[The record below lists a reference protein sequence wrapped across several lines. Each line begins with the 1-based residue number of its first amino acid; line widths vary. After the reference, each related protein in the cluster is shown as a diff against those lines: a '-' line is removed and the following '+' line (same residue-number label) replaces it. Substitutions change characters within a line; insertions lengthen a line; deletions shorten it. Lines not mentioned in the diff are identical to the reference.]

1 MNLNI
6 FNFKLKMT
14 SKKVKKAVMPEFDN
28 IQVSTHT
35 VIAKTNSTYDTQRL
49 FQSLPIT
56 PYIVIPK
63 KRGRKKVIQTIDP
76 NKDVPTGSII
86 TLKFTD
92 QLRGVNLK
100 PNKKKSSGK
109 YFRNALSIVM
119 KVKDKLLNFK
129 LSKNGKI
136 QMTGVKT
143 KSHAIECAKHLWQH
157 IININDHTLYN
168 IADETLK
175 ITFKVVMTNIDFSV
189 GFLVDRNAIDEYFN
203 INTNYNSLLET
214 SFGYTGVNIKF
225 PINGNP
231 YNESNLFMLETKVD
245 KIKWQEKEIK
255 YSSYFETL
263 SNSDKKKENNQRYNT
278 FLVFHSG
285 NVIMSGPMKQTMKP
299 VYYSFLELIK
309 NSKDFIEENLDE

>member
-6 FNFKLKMT
+6 FNLKLKMT
-14 SKKVKKAVMPEFDN
+14 SKKVKAVMPDFDK

-35 VIAKTNSTYDTQRL
+35 VIAKTNATYDTQRL
-49 FQSLPIT
+49 FSSLPVT
-56 PYIVIPK
+56 PYVVIPK
-63 KRGRKKVIQTIDP
+63 KRGRKKVIQTVDP

-143 KSHAIECAKHLWQH
+143 KAHAIQCARHLWEH

-168 IADETLK
+168 LAQDTLK

-203 INTNYNSLLET
+203 INTEYNSLLET

-231 YNESNLFMLETKVD
+231 YNNTSLFMLETKLD

-255 YSSYFETL
+255 YSEYFEEL
-263 SNSDKKKENNQRYNT
+263 SKADKKKENNQRYNT

-285 NVIMSGPMKQTMKP
+285 NVIMSGPMRSNMKD
-299 VYYSFLELIK
+299 VYYSFLDLIK
-309 NSKDFIEENLDE
+309 NSKDYIEENLDE

>member
-14 SKKVKKAVMPEFDN
+14 SKKVKAVMPDFDK

-35 VIAKTNSTYDTQRL
+35 VIAKTNATYDTQRL
-49 FQSLPIT
+49 FSSLPVT
-56 PYIVIPK
+56 PYVVIPK
-63 KRGRKKVIQTIDP
+63 KRGRKKVIQTVDP

-143 KSHAIECAKHLWQH
+143 KAHAIQCAKHLWEH

-168 IADETLK
+168 LAQDTLK

-203 INTNYNSLLET
+203 INTEYNSLLET

-231 YNESNLFMLETKVD
+231 YKDTSLFMLETKLD

-255 YSSYFETL
+255 YDDYFEEL
-263 SNSDKKKENNQRYNT
+263 SKADKKKENNQRYNT

-285 NVIMSGPMKQTMKP
+285 NVIMSGPMRSNMKD
-299 VYYSFLELIK
+299 VYYSFLDLIK
-309 NSKDFIEENLDE
+309 NSKDYIEENLDE